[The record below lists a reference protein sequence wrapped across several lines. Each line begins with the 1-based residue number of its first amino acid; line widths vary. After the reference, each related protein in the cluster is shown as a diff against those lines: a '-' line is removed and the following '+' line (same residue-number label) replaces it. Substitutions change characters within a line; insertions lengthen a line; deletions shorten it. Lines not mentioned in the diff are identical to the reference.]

1 MRRRPG
7 DRQGLASSVGTPL
20 AEIPVLFDRLGGA
33 QKLEADRLPTMA
45 AVGKLLAFDQG
56 SFVMGAVLL
65 VNDEVNA
72 GMGNGAPWPVEVLR
86 HDRAGDAPK
95 RLL

>member
-1 MRRRPG
+1 
-7 DRQGLASSVGTPL
+7 
-20 AEIPVLFDRLGGA
+20 
-33 QKLEADRLPTMA
+33 MA
-45 AVGKLLAFDQG
+45 AIGKLLAFDQG
-56 SFVMGAVLL
+56 SFVMGAVIL

-86 HDRAGDAPK
+86 HGRAGDAPK